1 MKYINAD
8 NLFGSTGFSA
18 RDLPHIPYFLVFGE
32 SDVYFCNT
40 QMPPMI
46 EQLKR
51 CQLPYTLLTVPEMK
65 HCDLDS
71 HPKAQ
76 AAYREFIFSL
86 IEDQTSN
93 TTIGGNKE

>member
-1 MKYINAD
+1 
-8 NLFGSTGFSA
+8 
-18 RDLPHIPYFLVFGE
+18 
-32 SDVYFCNT
+32 
-40 QMPPMI
+40 MI

-76 AAYREFIFSL
+76 AAYREFIISL
-86 IEDQTSN
+86 IEDQT
-93 TTIGGNKE
+93 TEMITGGNKE